1 MGKFMEQ
8 QEWLKEVKETRKL
21 SREKLGSFFYDLAKI
36 VFTTLVVGTVV
47 SIVTGPLELTNWIL
61 LSIGAMATALLAFMG
76 YKIINIKIWNY

>member
-1 MGKFMEQ
+1 MEKFREQ
-8 QEWLKEVKETRKL
+8 QEQLKEAREARKL